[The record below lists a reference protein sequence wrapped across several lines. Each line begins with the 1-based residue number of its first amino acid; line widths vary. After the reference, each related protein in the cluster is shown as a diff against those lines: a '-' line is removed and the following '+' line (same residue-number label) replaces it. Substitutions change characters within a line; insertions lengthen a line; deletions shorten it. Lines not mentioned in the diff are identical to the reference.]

1 MIAAAL
7 FAIAPMGVSMVNSS
21 TIVHADKVVPGRGKK
36 YTFPKSWRGTWYANN
51 SKARHKKVVFGVHP
65 WHWNYTPKWDLF
77 QPRTMKIKGKKVMYL
92 KTPGNKAENTK
103 YFKSK
108 RLAKK
113 Y

>member
-1 MIAAAL
+1 MLIGDYSL
-7 FAIAPMGVSMVNSS
+7 LE
-21 TIVHADKVVPGRGKK
+21 DGK
-36 YTFPKSWRGTWYANN
+36 YVTL
-51 SKARHKKVVFGVHP
+51 HP